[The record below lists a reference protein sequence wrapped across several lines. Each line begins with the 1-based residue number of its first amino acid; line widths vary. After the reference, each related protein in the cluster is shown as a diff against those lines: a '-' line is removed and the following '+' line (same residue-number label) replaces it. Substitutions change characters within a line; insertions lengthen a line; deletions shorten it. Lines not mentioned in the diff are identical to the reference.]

1 MERSETAL
9 LLRAAR
15 WPGPES
21 GPRAFA
27 LVPPEKALRIAAL
40 AEDLE
45 AGRFTEENLPTLKLY
60 LFPWLPEL
68 FPRAEEALFSG
79 LVALK
84 EEEAYFVPDLLGW
97 FSLLKAA
104 RESWGRLSGEQQHF
118 NPWAGD
124 GGLEVALALRTP
136 EGVRLLAGW
145 GGEGFSVGVEG
156 EVLEGAARLA
166 RGGLPVPEE
175 AAAQAAAQIVL
186 AQLGL

>member
-1 MERSETAL
+1 MEGSETAL

-45 AGRFTEENLPTLKLY
+45 AGRFAEENLPALKLY

-84 EEEAYFVPDLLGW
+84 EEAYFVPDLLGW
-97 FSLLKAA
+97 LSLLKAA
-104 RESWGRLSGEQQHF
+104 RESWGRLSGEQKHF

-124 GGLEVALALRTP
+124 GVLEVALALRTP
-136 EGVRLLAGW
+136 EGVRLLTGW
-145 GGEGFSVGVEG
+145 AGEGFSVGVEG
-156 EVLEGAARLA
+156 EVLEAAARLA
-166 RGGLPVPEE
+166 RGQLPVPEE
-175 AAAQAAAQIVL
+175 AAAQAAARIVL
-186 AQLGL
+186 AQLSLE

>member
-1 MERSETAL
+1 MERSGTAL

-21 GPRAFA
+21 EPRAFA

-45 AGRFTEENLPTLKLY
+45 ASRFAEDNLPILKLY
-60 LFPWLPEL
+60 FFPWLPEL

-79 LVALK
+79 LVALR
-84 EEEAYFVPDLLGW
+84 EEEAYFVPELEGW
-97 FSLLKAA
+97 LSLLKAA
-104 RESWGRLSGEQQHF
+104 RESWGRLSGEHKHF

-145 GGEGFSVGVEG
+145 AGEGFSVGVEG
-156 EVLEGAARLA
+156 EVLEAAARLG
-166 RGGLPVPEE
+166 RGEPPVPEE

-186 AQLGL
+186 ARLGF